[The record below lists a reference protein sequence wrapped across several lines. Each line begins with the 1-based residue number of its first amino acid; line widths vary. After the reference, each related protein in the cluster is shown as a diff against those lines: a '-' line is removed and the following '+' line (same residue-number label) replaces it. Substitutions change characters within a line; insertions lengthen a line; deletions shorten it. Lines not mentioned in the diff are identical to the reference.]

1 MSKFC
6 PYYYRQMQTK
16 PLILSVETSGRL
28 GSVALSAG
36 STLLAETG
44 FTAPMRHSSEILP
57 AANDLLERFNKKP
70 DEIAQI
76 YISVGPGSFTG
87 LRIAVT
93 MAKMMALANNVKIVT
108 VDTLDVIAANAIE
121 YVEKEKKPVETIA
134 VILDAKRSRFFVAV
148 YEKQN
153 QEWEKTVDDC
163 LMTTEQFHRQVTGK
177 QKCVWLTGEG
187 LVYYKDNF
195 KAETSEFF
203 NESLWNPKA
212 SKVYKLGFLKAQ
224 AGDFADPMTLQP
236 KYIQQPDIGKKKI

>member
-1 MSKFC
+1 MSNFY
-6 PYYYRQMQTK
+6 PYYYRQMQTEH
-16 PLILSVETSGRL
+16 LILSVETSGRL

-44 FTAPMRHSSEILP
+44 FSAPMRHSAEIFP
-57 AANDLLERFNKKP
+57 AANDLLERFDKKP

-93 MAKMMALANNVKIVT
+93 MAKMMAIANDVKIVA

-121 YVEKEKKPVETIA
+121 YIEKEKKPIETIA
-134 VILDAKRSRFFVAV
+134 VILDAKRSQFFVAV

-153 QEWEKTVDDC
+153 QKWEKTVDDC
-163 LMTTEQFHRQVTGK
+163 LMTVEQFHQWAGCK
-177 QKCVWLTGEG
+177 GVWLTGEG
-187 LVYYKDNF
+187 LMYYKESF

-203 NESLWNPKA
+203 DETLWNPKA
-212 SKVYKLGFLKAQ
+212 SKVYMLGLPKAQ
-224 AGDFADPMTLQP
+224 AGNLADPVTLVP
-236 KYIQQPDIGKKKI
+236 KYIQRPDIGMKKI